1 MSREAPKNAS
11 QTWKA
16 IERLKKTV
24 ECGACFLVGDGAVID
39 IWKDPWVPWLPNF
52 KPSPKSNL
60 V

>member
-24 ECGACFLVGDGAVID
+24 ECGACFLIGDGVVID
-39 IWKDPWVPWLPNF
+39 IWKDHWVPWL
-52 KPSPKSNL
+52 S
-60 V
+60 